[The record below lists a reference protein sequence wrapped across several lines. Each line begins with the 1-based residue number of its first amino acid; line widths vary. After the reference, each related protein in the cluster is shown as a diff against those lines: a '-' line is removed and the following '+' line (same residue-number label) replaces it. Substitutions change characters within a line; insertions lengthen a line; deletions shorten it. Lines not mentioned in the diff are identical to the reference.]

1 MKCQV
6 NHCHDHLILK
16 QRNMQLY
23 KDQRLFFRQ
32 SERMLMK
39 YTDKVSS
46 LSAHSFI
53 QSICNFASLCAWVCQ
68 KLELVS
74 SSLLGI
80 MLLLCLS
87 IDLSQRAHLNKKE
100 MHGCLNVGSI
110 AIDKE
115 AWLREKWCPEITFGW
130 SHVLSWGKM
139 CKLLSGWIGDSYNLF
154 PVLSQWEWFSEII
167 LTSHFMLS
175 HVSSRPDNRL

>member
-1 MKCQV
+1 M
-6 NHCHDHLILK
+6 
-16 QRNMQLY
+16 Y
-23 KDQRLFFRQ
+23 
-32 SERMLMK
+32 
-39 YTDKVSS
+39 
-46 LSAHSFI
+46 
-53 QSICNFASLCAWVCQ
+53 FASLCAWVCQ

-74 SSLLGI
+74 SSFLGI

-87 IDLSQRAHLNKKE
+87 IDLSQRARLNKKE

-167 LTSHFMLS
+167 LPSHFMLS
-175 HVSSRPDNRL
+175 HVSRRPDNGLELYEVTRTTWDLTRAVGSPQERRLHTCNPCT